1 MEKLTRQEEKVMQ
14 AVWKTQEGAVKDILK
29 NYPDEPKPHY
39 NTLATVVKLL
49 EGKGYIDHKTFGNV
63 NVYFPKITQEA
74 YAAQFL
80 SGFVSSYF
88 ENSYK
93 NVVSFFAKNEKLSE
107 KDLEE
112 ILTMIQ
118 SKKEK
123 L

>member
-14 AVWKTQEGAVKDILK
+14 AVWKTQEGAVKDILE